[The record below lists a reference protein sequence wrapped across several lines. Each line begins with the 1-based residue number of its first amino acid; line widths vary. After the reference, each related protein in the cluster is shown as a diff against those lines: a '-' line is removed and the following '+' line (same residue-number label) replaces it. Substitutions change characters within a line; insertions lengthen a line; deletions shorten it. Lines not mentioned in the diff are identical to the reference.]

1 MRSTHTGQTTKQ
13 KLGCVC
19 VCVKID
25 SNEAHTMNGHR
36 YRTTNCA
43 VSARLLSLL
52 CGKPDHDTFWHGKSI
67 ENIRIWFYFG
77 LCAACFELQCFLF
90 DLGEKGKIHHIVAY
104 THTKCRSEL
113 QEEKKCAFPRLL
125 LLWWLLMMLLVIER
139 QNGLR
144 IHLGV
149 RLCFAIAKWWVEW
162 RGKGNNIK
170 KSPSFAVGRVVMKL

>member
-90 DLGEKGKIHHIVAY
+90 DLGEKAKIHHIVAY
-104 THTKCRSEL
+104 THTHTHNAEVNCKKKKNVHFLDCCCCGGCWWCCLWLRDRMGSE
-113 QEEKKCAFPRLL
+113 FI
-125 LLWWLLMMLLVIER
+125 WVFVFV
-139 QNGLR
+139 LR
-144 IHLGV
+144 
-149 RLCFAIAKWWVEW
+149 
-162 RGKGNNIK
+162 
-170 KSPSFAVGRVVMKL
+170 